1 MPSRLTLLLLTIVIL
16 AIIVPNTPSGGGAL
30 AFGAGNIPGFAYL
43 EGKAFRHG
51 DIEDVLA
58 DLLKKSAGSGLLG
71 LGGGS
76 KFGGLDVKRV
86 YFGNWLRDYSQAVDI
101 AGLKQVQIQTI
112 LNIVTVLGFMAHGY
126 ATGAFEVT
134 AERLGTYLPVEH
146 IDNPKGYGEGEDPR
160 KYHPKLRG
168 PVHPQEY
175 AVDPRTGMKNYIANE
190 NGFWDTSKAHVRK
203 LIISCIEEGRQ
214 YRQSKN
220 QENKFNAYRTLG
232 SALHTL
238 EDFFAHSNFCEL
250 TLISIGGWNVFPHVG
265 ERTKIAAPNGQ
276 YVYPLVTGTFGG
288 SDFIHSVLGEATDH
302 LSQSSLTELNTQID
316 TANKKQSSGG
326 VGSIGNIKALSSA
339 IPGVGGPG
347 GDMDRE
353 VDTMERNRAG
363 TQGKDPNQ
371 MSPQEIRNA
380 IWPVLLFRDN
390 LVMKI
395 EMVIEKI
402 PGLKDALDN
411 LMESIQVFVLTTL
424 EPYIRP
430 LIEAATKN
438 LMETSGAV
446 INNHDQFEVFNDP
459 SCSDPTHSFLSKD
472 HFNTIL
478 NEPAGNLAK
487 IVVMYSVP
495 LITAAWDNPSTNAQ
509 AVAEEILECLFHP
522 DWHNRNSK
530 IQVQIMTYMGKW
542 MNSHGSGAQEVQRR
556 LNKESV
562 RNHQNIRF
570 SGQSQGVV
578 SADHV
583 SQSKPKMDIP
593 GLGIPGAPGLGG
605 GGGGDPLAS
614 VIGALGKMGVS
625 PGTGGPSRD
634 FGSSDSYYSGGP
646 QAPRYQPPPGP
657 PGGRQPS
664 IPSYGAPAYSPP
676 AGPPPGRG
684 GPGFPDAGSY
694 RGDSGYKDDKYKG
707 DSYDRE
713 KAEKKAR
720 KEEEKRKK
728 KERKAKGE
736 YGDRDYRPSDDS
748 EDSGDDYRKKD
759 KGEKSRAGAPW
770 YEAPSGGYQLHG
782 RDNER
787 SRDGDRDR
795 DRDHDRGYA
804 PPAGPPP
811 GGSNFGG
818 SSFSMPSGPGGPP
831 SFPSAPGFGGPPS
844 FPSGPGFPQPNMNPA
859 EFGNFFPPPGGPPP
873 RQGGYPGSNN
883 SGYPGAGG
891 RHDYQGGSSGW

>member
-134 AERLGTYLPVEH
+134 AERLGTYLPVSSTLLPRPKELSFTDFNKKVEH

-175 AVDPRTGMKNYIANE
+175 AVDPQTGMKNYIANE
-190 NGFWDTSKAHVRK
+190 NGFWDTSKAHVRR
-203 LIISCIEEGRQ
+203 LIIECIEEGRR
-214 YRQSKN
+214 YRQGKN

-265 ERTKIAAPNGQ
+265 ERTKIPAPNGQ

-316 TANKKQSSGG
+316 TAHKKQNTGG
-326 VGSIGNIKALSSA
+326 GIGSIANIKALSA
-339 IPGVGGPG
+339 AVPGVGGPG
-347 GDMDRE
+347 SEMDRE
-353 VDTMERNRAG
+353 VDSMERNRAG
-363 TQGKDPNQ
+363 TQGKNPNQ
-371 MSPQEIRNA
+371 MSPQEIRSA
-380 IWPVLLFRDN
+380 IWPVLVFRDN

-402 PGLKDALDN
+402 PGLQEALES

-438 LMETSGAV
+438 LMETSGA
-446 INNHDQFEVFNDP
+446 
-459 SCSDPTHSFLSKD
+459 
-472 HFNTIL
+472 
-478 NEPAGNLAK
+478 
-487 IVVMYSVP
+487 MYAVP
-495 LITAAWDNPSTNAQ
+495 LITAAWDNPSINPTG
-509 AVAEEILECLFHP
+509 VANEILECLFHP

-542 MNSHGSGAQEVQRR
+542 MNSHGTGTPEVQRR
-556 LNKESV
+556 LTKESV

-570 SGQSQGVV
+570 SGQVQGIV
-578 SADHV
+578 SADHAHP
-583 SQSKPKMDIP
+583 SQPKLDLP

-625 PGTGGPSRD
+625 PGPGGPSRD
-634 FGSSDSYYSGGP
+634 FGSAGDYYSGGP

-657 PGGRQPS
+657 PGGQRQPS
-664 IPSYGAPAYSPP
+664 VPSYGAPAYSPP

-684 GPGFPDAGSY
+684 GPGFPDAGTY
-694 RGDSGYKDDKYKG
+694 RSDSGYKDDKY
-707 DSYDRE
+707 RE
-713 KAEKKAR
+713 KEEKRAR

-728 KERKAKGE
+728 KEKKKGE
-736 YGDRDYRPSDDS
+736 YGGRDYDDS
-748 EDSGDDYRKKD
+748 EDSEDDYRKKD
-759 KGEKSRAGAPW
+759 KGEKKGGGTPW

-787 SRDGDRDR
+787 SRDSDSGRDRDR
-795 DRDHDRGYA
+795 DRDRSRDRDRGYA

-811 GGSNFGG
+811 GQGSSFGA
-818 SSFSMPSGPGGPP
+818 SSFSMPSAPGGPP

-844 FPSGPGFPQPNMNPA
+844 FPSAPGFPSAGPNMNPS

-873 RQGGYPGSNN
+873 NQGGFPGSNNN
-883 SGYPGAGG
+883 SGYPGSGYPGGGG
-891 RHDYQGGSSGW
+891 RHEYHGSSSGW